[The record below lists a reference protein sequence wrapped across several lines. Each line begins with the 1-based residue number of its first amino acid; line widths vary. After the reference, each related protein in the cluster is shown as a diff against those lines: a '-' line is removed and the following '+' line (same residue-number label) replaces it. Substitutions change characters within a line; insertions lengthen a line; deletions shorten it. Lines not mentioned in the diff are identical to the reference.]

1 VAERATP
8 ARRRRADALRNAQVI
23 ADAAMRV
30 LADHPG
36 ASMAEIADASGLGRA
51 TLYRHFATRAD
62 LVRVIQARAMDAGA
76 VAHAAADLDRG
87 DAVDALRRA
96 IAALVAVGERFRLL
110 AGEAALDPTRM
121 QYRPEVAGRLLAVV
135 ERGQRTGELRDDLPA
150 TWVVSALSALLGVA
164 LRSLADRD
172 LGRQD
177 AAAWVAATLLDGI
190 TSPQPP
196 A

>member
-1 VAERATP
+1 
-8 ARRRRADALRNAQVI
+8 
-23 ADAAMRV
+23 MRV

-76 VAHAAADLDRG
+76 VALAAADLDRG